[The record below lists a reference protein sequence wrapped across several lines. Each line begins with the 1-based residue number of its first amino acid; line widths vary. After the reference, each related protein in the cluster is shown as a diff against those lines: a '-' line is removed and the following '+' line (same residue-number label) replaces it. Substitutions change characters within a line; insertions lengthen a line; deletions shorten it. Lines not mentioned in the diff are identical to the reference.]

1 MSREGHKNTD
11 LRQERTAGPYF
22 YMAFDRFGWNLQKR
36 IGQVTGGECLLG
48 EGAVI
53 ILQELV
59 QLFHIGNFLSVK
71 EDEFDGIGFLISR
84 RCGNNPSGTQPVFSY
99 QNSLSV

>member
-1 MSREGHKNTD
+1 MNLMG
-11 LRQERTAGPYF
+11 AGF
-22 YMAFDRFGWNLQKR
+22 LFR
-36 IGQVTGGECLLG
+36 
-48 EGAVI
+48 EGAVV

-59 QLFHIGNFLSVK
+59 QLFHVGNFLSVK

-84 RCGNNPSGTQPVFSY
+84 KCGSNPSGTQPVFSY

>member
-1 MSREGHKNTD
+1 MEPAK
-11 LRQERTAGPYF
+11 A
-22 YMAFDRFGWNLQKR
+22 DRP
-36 IGQVTGGECLLG
+36 GGRGRMLVLCLLG
-48 EGAVI
+48 EGAVV

-84 RCGNNPSGTQPVFSY
+84 RCGNILSGTQPVFSY